1 MPVGVTR
8 ILASIALL
16 AALAGCSKQ
25 PASQQD
31 LDSLDKELT
40 QGNAA
45 GRDPALTAS
54 LADQIM
60 VDPALTQGSN
70 ANAVRPPNR
79 PDPRAVPPAD
89 IARTDDRVDP
99 KTLRKAPAPTAD
111 CPECRARDGAMTL
124 GALAGRQGS
133 QGSCA
138 AKVAYSAGWA
148 NRLPAAIP
156 LYPDARVLEAAG
168 ASRDG
173 CALRVVTFASTAPL
187 DRVLDWYYTRAT
199 AGGYSAEHKVDGKQ
213 HVLAG
218 TRGDAAYVVYA
229 SPRAGGGTQVDLVA
243 NAGT

>member
-1 MPVGVTR
+1 MPVHVTR
-8 ILASIALL
+8 IIASLALL
-16 AALAGCSKQ
+16 ATLAGCGKQ

-45 GRDPALTAS
+45 GRDPALSAS

-79 PDPRAVPPAD
+79 PDPRAVPPVD
-89 IARTDDRVDP
+89 IAKTNDAVDP
-99 KTLRKAPAPTAD
+99 KTLRKAPAPSAD
-111 CPECRARDGAMTL
+111 CPECRARSGEMTL
-124 GALAGRQGS
+124 GALAQKQGG
-133 QGSCA
+133 QGGCA
-138 AKVAYSAGWA
+138 ARVAYSAGWA

-156 LYPDARVLEAAG
+156 LYPDARVIEAAG
-168 ASRDG
+168 ADRNG
-173 CALRVVTFASTAPL
+173 CSLRVVTFASTAPL
-187 DRVLDWYYTRAT
+187 DRVLDWYHTRAT
-199 AGGYSAEHKVDGKQ
+199 GGGYSAEHKVDGTQ

-229 SPRAGGGTQVDLVA
+229 RPRAGGGTEVDLVA

>member
-111 CPECRARDGAMTL
+111 CPECRAREGAMTL

-148 NRLPAAIP
+148 NRLPADLP
-156 LYPDARVLEAAG
+156 LYPGARLTEAAG
-168 ASRDG
+168 ADRDG
-173 CALRVVTFASTAPL
+173 CRLRVVSFASSAPMQKML
-187 DRVLDWYYTRAT
+187 DYYYTRAR
-199 AGGYSAEHKVDGKQ
+199 AAGYSAGHSTDGRQ
-213 HVLAG
+213 HVLG
-218 TRGDAAYVVYA
+218 GVRGNDAYVVYVTA
-229 SPRAGGGTQVDLVA
+229 RAGGGSDVDMVS
-243 NAGT
+243 NAGR